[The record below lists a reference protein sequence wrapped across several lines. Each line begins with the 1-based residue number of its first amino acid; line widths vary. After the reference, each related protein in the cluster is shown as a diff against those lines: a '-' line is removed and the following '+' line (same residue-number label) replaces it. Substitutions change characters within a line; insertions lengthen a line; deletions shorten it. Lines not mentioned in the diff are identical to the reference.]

1 MKKQKHQ
8 NEGII
13 QRIEE
18 VANTAQRERWQMLY
32 DALADALYW
41 TKAKIGAGAKLI
53 QLSRET
59 AFYITP
65 SGETQGI
72 FIQPFKN
79 NFLTQNQDVAEIT
92 KFFEKKDGDEMLV
105 MSKAQEE
112 KIQPLIVGFSE
123 SIKKDIYRDALEAD
137 YSLKELQNV
146 VEAAFAE

>member
-1 MKKQKHQ
+1 MKQEKQ
-8 NEGII
+8 NESII

-18 VANTAQRERWQMLY
+18 VANTAQREHWPMLY

-41 TKAKIGAGAKLI
+41 TKAKISAGAKLV

-59 AFYITP
+59 AFYIAP
-65 SGETQGI
+65 SGETDGI

-79 NFLTQNQDVAEIT
+79 NFLTRNQDVAEIA

-105 MSKAQEE
+105 ISKAQEE

-123 SIKKDIYRDALEAD
+123 SIKKDIYRDALEAH
-137 YSLKELQNV
+137 YSLQELQNV
-146 VEAAFAE
+146 VETAFAE